1 MKKLMFIV
9 AMAISM
15 VACSDEKIDWT
26 GNHPEKGEDVGYI
39 AFAQDGLI
47 VNVDNESAS
56 GDVDPEATRAV
67 SEEQKAGY
75 TIEIWS
81 EAGEKVASFLYGE
94 REQKYSESP
103 YNAERKG
110 VAVAVGSYVVKAY
123 SAPTPEESD
132 TPQYAG
138 QTVVEVVKEKVT
150 NAEVVCKLSSVK
162 VSVRFDP
169 ILASLITAETQSRVV
184 LGSEQ
189 TSEYTFSGRPVAPE
203 AEDKALADG
212 LSKMEWNAEGGY
224 RYLRPNEEKNPLTL
238 YLTTEYGGS
247 KINNQAL
254 TVCKDAKVGEWRK
267 ITVKLENGDS
277 GTVYFNITVQTL
289 VDGEEVDC
297 DVTSVAV
304 DMFEAGIPDDTDAPI
319 IEWANHDLA
328 APFMLTDAM
337 FDEAGNF
344 TAGADFAVKT
354 KFDISSFKLAIN
366 TTNSDLA
373 TVAQEIG
380 LSQEGGLELV
390 SGLSTTA
397 KIILGGWGFPISNVG
412 GETEVNFN
420 LSPLMKALH
429 RDYAGNHTLT
439 FTVAD
444 SKGGVTEQEV
454 VITSGIVL
462 DPNIEWVGY
471 DITKR
476 YDIRKDDN
484 NTMKIQVTAKNGIK
498 SLEVTIDGALSAVN
512 DKTGTSLLDDVKLP
526 SSFDLVNPGQ
536 NLAGGDLAV
545 NLTGLGF
552 PTGDDVKDKTQLSF
566 DITSFKS
573 MLVVAAGYNDFKLKL
588 TDNEGNVVEK
598 SMMINMIVE

>member
-9 AMAISM
+9 AMAICM

-26 GNHPEKGEDVGYI
+26 GNHPEKTEDVGYI

-56 GDVDPEATRAV
+56 GDVDPEATRSA

-81 EAGEKVASFLYGE
+81 AAGEKVASFLYGE
-94 REQKYSESP
+94 REQKYTASP

-138 QTVVEVVKEKVT
+138 ETVIEVKKEQVT

-224 RYLRPNEEKNPLTL
+224 RYLRPNEQTNPLTL

-304 DMFEAGIPDDTDAPI
+304 DMIEAGIPDDTDAPV
-319 IEWANHDLA
+319 IEWADHDLA

-337 FDEAGNF
+337 FSEAGDF
-344 TAGADFAVKT
+344 TAGAAFSVKT
-354 KFDISSFKLAIN
+354 KFDIASFKLAIN

-373 TVAQEIG
+373 TTVEEIG
-380 LSQEGGLELV
+380 LSQEGGLELT

-397 KIILGGWGFPISNVG
+397 KIILGSWGFPVSNVG
-412 GETEVNFN
+412 GVTEVNFD
-420 LSPLMKALH
+420 LSPLMKVLH
-429 RDYAGNHTLT
+429 FDYAGAHTLT
-439 FTVAD
+439 FAVAD
-444 SKGGVTEQEV
+444 NKGGVTEQQIA
-454 VITSGIVL
+454 ITSGIVL

-471 DITKR
+471 DISKR

-512 DKTGTSLLDDVKLP
+512 DKTGTSLLDDVKMP

-536 NLAGGDLAV
+536 NLSGGDLAV

-573 MLVVAAGYNDFKLKL
+573 MLVVAAGHNDFKLKL